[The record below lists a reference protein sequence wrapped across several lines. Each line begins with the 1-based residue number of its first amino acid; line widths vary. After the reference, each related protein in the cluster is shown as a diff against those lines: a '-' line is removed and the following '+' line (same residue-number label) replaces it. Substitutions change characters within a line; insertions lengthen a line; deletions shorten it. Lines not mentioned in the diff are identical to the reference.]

1 MMNVLLIHLL
11 LLALI
16 NVTQAWSPTGSYAP
30 GKVQCPS
37 NHDLLREG
45 DSISSE
51 EKDWVKARHE
61 KTDKALIEYLN
72 SSNLTDFDAK
82 KFIRNATRSP
92 NIALAFSGGGYRAM
106 LSGAGQFAA
115 LDNRTVGVDETNG
128 LGGIFQSST
137 YLAGLLGGGWLVGS
151 LAMQDFPSVD
161 EIVLENPND
170 LWNLTETKQ
179 IITKVSVIRNLVPA
193 LWGNIQNFFKA
204 VNGYNGKNGIGQ
216 ELQEKEDAGFN
227 TTITDIWGRALA
239 RQLLPKGKD
248 NYMNASTW
256 SDIRNNT
263 GFKNHNYPFPMV
275 TALVRFSK
283 SKAYNSSL
291 PVVEFNPFEIGSF
304 DYSLNSFFDTQYLG
318 TEVNNGK
325 PVKNSTCVKGFDN
338 ASFILGTTSS
348 LFNDFLN
355 SLVCDDCHSV
365 NFFLKMILRRVLTK
379 LSNAYYD
386 IAVFKPNPFYK
397 SRYAKNE
404 EIVNNSTLYLID
416 GGLADESL
424 PLSNL
429 MTKERKLDA
438 VFALDNSEN
447 WPNGKSIIK
456 TYERQ
461 FLDEDDK
468 TVCPYVPGESS
479 FQHFNLTAKP
489 TFFGCDAKNMTD
501 LAKDGVVPPIVIYL
515 ANRPFE
521 FWSNTSLLGLK
532 YSDPQ
537 KKAMIR
543 NGIDVTSRLNHT
555 LDSEWQA
562 CVGCA
567 LIRREQER
575 QGIKQSEQCE
585 RCFADYC
592 WDGSTFEVEGDYFPN
607 VNFTKTGLTND
618 SMHLWDTKPGTSTN
632 VSSISV
638 LSYLGFKKRQLFDLF
653 S

>member
-61 KTDKALIEYLN
+61 KTDKALIEYLD

-179 IITKVSVIRNLVPA
+179 ILTKVSVIRNLVPA

-318 TEVNNGK
+318 TEVNN
-325 PVKNSTCVKGFDN
+325 
-338 ASFILGTTSS
+338 
-348 LFNDFLN
+348 
-355 SLVCDDCHSV
+355 
-365 NFFLKMILRRVLTK
+365 
-379 LSNAYYD
+379 
-386 IAVFKPNPFYK
+386 AVFKPNPFYK
-397 SRYAKNE
+397 SRYAKNK

-653 S
+653 I